1 MIELD
6 HDVYIA
12 VLCLLMEI
20 VEDDVDMEDEGN
32 NNPNVLMQNKF
43 KVDFDY
49 EEVFL
54 LVFEL

>member
-1 MIELD
+1 VIELD